1 MYWEIDIIKQNK
13 NVCVS
18 FIDVLVHKGF
28 QLKGTAEII
37 IWSDTD
43 FIDMKINLEKL
54 TEGKFPFSS
63 IIKITVEYTK
73 PIIAPRY
80 LFYPETTEEEQVKS
94 ARKSYGL

>member
-1 MYWEIDIIKQNK
+1 M
-13 NVCVS
+13 S
-18 FIDVLVHKGF
+18 
-28 QLKGTAEII
+28 
-37 IWSDTD
+37 SDAD
-43 FIDMKINLEKL
+43 FIDMEKILEKM

-94 ARKSYGL
+94 AHKLYGF